1 MYTIVKENYKEIT
14 EIAKNF
20 LLLSY
25 KSILST
31 GNVPTYSFVSNI
43 SKPLKNLPFVI
54 LIGGVG
60 GSGKSSF
67 IDYCSQNHVGVYEE
81 STIDCCKRVV
91 RLMSTIEYEHED
103 PPIAGDSYMERE
115 IKSKSDSYRTLL
127 SKVKDAWC
135 EFDDGP
141 NKIVCKR
148 VESIYRSDSDAFLVF
163 INVREPAQIAH
174 LKNLLV
180 EKLNCIPVTLRVF
193 RRNEASWSN
202 VSDKT
207 TNNYPYDIVVDN
219 SESIKELED
228 KAAKFCRA
236 VEYTNNCIASLL
248 DTFKSA

>member
-1 MYTIVKENYKEIT
+1 MYTSVKENYKEIT

-25 KSILST
+25 NSILST
-31 GNVPTYSFVSNI
+31 GKVPKYSFVSNI
-43 SKPLKNLPFVI
+43 SKSLKNLPFVI

-91 RLMSTIEYEHED
+91 RLMATIEYAHED
-103 PPIAGDSYMERE
+103 PPITSDSYMERE
-115 IKSKSDSYRTLL
+115 IKSKSDAYRTLL
-127 SKVKDAWC
+127 SNIKDAWC
-135 EFDDGP
+135 KFDDGP
-141 NKIVCKR
+141 NKIACKR
-148 VESIYRSDSDAFLVF
+148 VESIYRADSDAFLVF

-174 LKNLLV
+174 LKNLLE
-180 EKLNCIPVTLRVF
+180 EKLNCIPVTLKVF
-193 RRNEASWSN
+193 RRDEASWGN

-207 TNNYPYDIVVDN
+207 THNYPYDIVVDN

-236 VEYTNNCIASLL
+236 VEYTNNCITALL
-248 DTFKSA
+248 DIFKSA